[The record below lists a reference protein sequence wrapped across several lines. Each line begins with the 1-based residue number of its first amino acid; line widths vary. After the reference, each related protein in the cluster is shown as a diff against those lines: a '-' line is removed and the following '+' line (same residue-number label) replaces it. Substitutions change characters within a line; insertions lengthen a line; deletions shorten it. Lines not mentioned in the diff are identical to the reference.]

1 MDAAS
6 VSLSWSCSVLLIGWL
21 LPLLA
26 AAGARALRIGPLR
39 ASHATLVQPGGWGAL
54 VGGPDPGRLPPMS
67 FTPGRPVL
75 VLLVVALVSWVV
87 VAFRPAPERATLDY
101 WIFAEAH
108 RHELTPILDGFAR
121 DHGITYDLD
130 LVAGGALGSRLESL
144 FMSQA
149 KGPQVPD
156 LVNLEIHQVGRF
168 FRPPVEGMGMLDL
181 TPFFETRGERR
192 IDSIVDPGRM
202 GWSARHADG
211 SIYVHDGSRWRRDA
225 TRTRADTWKDRLI
238 PARFTPWMKSG
249 RIMGAPQ
256 DVHPMTITYRED
268 LFRAAGVDLAACRTW
283 PEFHHA
289 CLTMQEH
296 WRAQGVQPR
305 HAMEL
310 FAASCDLLQL
320 MLLQRRVN
328 LVEADGRVRLADPLV
343 AETLAFYA
351 PLVAGPRRI
360 GVDAGLNIA
369 VELDAGSIGAC
380 FTPDWRIFY
389 LRHHAP
395 RKADGT
401 PRMQGHLRMMPLP
414 RFADGDAPTSTWG
427 GTCTI
432 IPKTCPN
439 PELAFAAI
447 ERAFYSRAGLD
458 ARLAI
463 NSMLPPLPEL
473 WDHPLLHQEDPL
485 YGGQRINE
493 LFIAL
498 AAHLPERVMTPA
510 TSLAMEALTQVQA
523 QAVAHV
529 RRHGAD
535 GLESACRAWLQ
546 AAEGDLLRR
555 IERLGLASPEVRKS
569 GSPDRDDPR

>member
-1 MDAAS
+1 
-6 VSLSWSCSVLLIGWL
+6 
-21 LPLLA
+21 
-26 AAGARALRIGPLR
+26 
-39 ASHATLVQPGGWGAL
+39 
-54 VGGPDPGRLPPMS
+54 MS
-67 FTPGRPVL
+67 FTPGRPLL
-75 VLLVVALVSWVV
+75 VLLVVAGLTGALV
-87 VAFRPAPERATLDY
+87 ALRPAPERATLDY

-130 LVAGGALGSRLESL
+130 LVAGNALGTRLESL

-149 KGPQVPD
+149 RGPQVPD
-156 LVNLEIHQVGRF
+156 LVNVEIHQVGRF

-192 IDSIVDPGRM
+192 IASLDDPGRA
-202 GWSARHADG
+202 GWAAQHSDG
-211 SIYVHDGSRWRRDA
+211 TIHVHDGRTWRRDA
-225 TRTRADTWKDRLI
+225 GRTRGDTWKDRII
-238 PARFTPWMKSG
+238 PARFAPWMKSG

-283 PEFHHA
+283 PEFHRA
-289 CLTMQEH
+289 CLRMQDH
-296 WRAQGVQPR
+296 WRAQGVRPR

-310 FAASCDLLQL
+310 FEAGCDLVQL
-320 MLLQRRVN
+320 MLLQRGVN

-351 PLVAGPRRI
+351 TLVAGPERI

-369 VELDAGSIGAC
+369 VELDAGSICAC

-395 RKADGT
+395 TGADGKR
-401 PRMQGHLRMMPLP
+401 RMEGTLRMMPLP
-414 RFADGDAPTSTWG
+414 RFSDGDAPTSTWG
-427 GTCTI
+427 GTCAV
-432 IPKTCPN
+432 IPKTCPD

-447 ERAFYSRAGLD
+447 ERAFYSREGLD

-463 NSMLPPLPEL
+463 NSMLPPVPEL
-473 WDHPLLHQEDPL
+473 WDHPLLHQDDPL

-510 TSLAMEALTQVQA
+510 TSLAMEALNQVQGK
-523 QAVAHV
+523 AVAHV
-529 RRHGAD
+529 RRHGSE
-535 GLESACRAWLQ
+535 GLETACDAWLR
-546 AAEGDLLRR
+546 AAEVDLLRR
-555 IERLGLASPEVRKS
+555 IARLGLN
-569 GSPDRDDPR
+569 DR

>member
-1 MDAAS
+1 MPFA
-6 VSLSWSCSVLLIGWL
+6 
-21 LPLLA
+21 
-26 AAGARALRIGPLR
+26 
-39 ASHATLVQPGGWGAL
+39 
-54 VGGPDPGRLPPMS
+54 
-67 FTPGRPVL
+67 PGRPLL
-75 VLLVVALVSWVV
+75 VLLVVALVSGVA
-87 VAFRPAPERATLDY
+87 VAFRPAPERPTLDY

-108 RHELTPILDGFAR
+108 RYELRPILDGFAR
-121 DHGITYDLD
+121 DRGITYDLD
-130 LVAGGALGSRLESL
+130 LVAGSALGARLESL

-149 KGPQVPD
+149 RGPQVPD

-181 TPFFETRGERR
+181 TDFFETRGERR
-192 IDSIVDPGRM
+192 IASSDDPGRA
-202 GWSARHADG
+202 GWAARHADG
-211 SIYVHDGSRWRRDA
+211 GIYVHDGRAWRRDA
-225 TRTRADTWKDRLI
+225 ARTRGDTWKDRI
-238 PARFTPWMKSG
+238 IGARFAPWMRSG

-256 DVHPMTITYRED
+256 DVHPMTITYRDD

-283 PEFHHA
+283 REFHRA

-310 FAASCDLLQL
+310 FEAGCDLVQL
-320 MLLQRRVN
+320 MLLQRGVN

-351 PLVAGPRRI
+351 TLVAGPERI

-369 VELDAGSIGAC
+369 VELDAGSICAC

-395 RKADGT
+395 ADDDGD
-401 PRMQGHLRMMPLP
+401 PRMQGRLRMMPLP
-414 RFADGDAPTSTWG
+414 RFSEGDAPTSTWG

-432 IPKTCPN
+432 IPRTCPD

-447 ERAFYSRAGLD
+447 ERCFYSREACD

-473 WDHPLLHQEDPL
+473 WDHPLLHRDDPL
-485 YGGQRINE
+485 FGGQRINE
-493 LFIAL
+493 LFIEL
-498 AAHLPERVMTPA
+498 AAHLPQRVMTPA

-523 QAVAHV
+523 KAVTHV
-529 RRHGAD
+529 RTQGAD
-535 GLESACRAWLQ
+535 GVEERCRAWLQ
-546 AAEGDLLRR
+546 AAEVDLLRR
-555 IERLGLASPEVRKS
+555 LERLGLTQR
-569 GSPDRDDPR
+569 